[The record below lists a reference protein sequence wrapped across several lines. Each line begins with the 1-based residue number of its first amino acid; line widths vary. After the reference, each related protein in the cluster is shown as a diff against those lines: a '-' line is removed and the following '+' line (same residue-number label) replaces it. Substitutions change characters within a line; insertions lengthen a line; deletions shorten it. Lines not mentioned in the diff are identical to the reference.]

1 MRKASETMN
10 AKLMMVCLAGALVTG
25 CGSARIMDAPKSLP
39 MNWQM
44 EDAPM
49 PGRYSEAAMRGA
61 SYAGIGHDMVRPATK
76 LTSLWSSSPKSL
88 FGDRRASQLGD
99 ILTVVIEL
107 DEEAELQNSVTTNRT
122 NSDNLGVTAFLGLPQ
137 KLNGILPAGASTSP
151 AIDLSNSRSLSG
163 KGSVKRKE
171 KLTLRLAARV
181 NAVLPNGYL
190 GLVGRQEIMV
200 NNEVRHLQVTG
211 LVRVQDISRL
221 NTITY
226 DKIAEARIFYGGQGQ
241 ITNSVKPKIG
251 NKILDKIMPF

>member
-1 MRKASETMN
+1 MRLLLIKIAAASVLCACSTSKPLQMP
-10 AKLMMVCLAGALVTG
+10 
-25 CGSARIMDAPKSLP
+25 SDLP
-39 MNWQM
+39 ANWQM

-49 PGRYSEAAMRGA
+49 PGRYSEAMMNDNYRQ
-61 SYAGIGHDMVRPATK
+61 AGVRPAAHM
-76 LTSLWSSSPKSL
+76 TSLWSSSPKSL

-99 ILTVVIEL
+99 IITVVIEI
-107 DEEAELQNSVTTNRT
+107 DEKAEIENTVNTNRSS
-122 NSDNLGVTAFLGLPQ
+122 SDNMKVNAFFGLPQ
-137 KLNGILPAGASTSP
+137 VAAKNLPTGASLSP
-151 AIDLSNSRSLSG
+151 AIDLNNARSISG
-163 KGSVKRKE
+163 TGKIKRKE
-171 KLTLRLAARV
+171 KMTLRLAARV

-241 ITNSVKPKIG
+241 LTNSVKPKLG
-251 NKILDKIMPF
+251 NKLLDKILPF

>member
-1 MRKASETMN
+1 MRT
-10 AKLMMVCLAGALVTG
+10 KLTVFILGSLLATG
-25 CGSARIMDAPKSLP
+25 CSSAKVLQAPSSLP

-44 EDAPM
+44 EAAPM
-49 PGRYSEAAMRGA
+49 PGRYSEAATTGRRPNPVVQ
-61 SYAGIGHDMVRPATK
+61 YAGISHNMVRPASK
-76 LTSLWSSSPKSL
+76 VTSLWSSSPKSL

-107 DEEAELQNSVTTNRT
+107 DEEAELENSLSTDRKNTDKFGI
-122 NSDNLGVTAFLGLPQ
+122 SSLFGLPQ
-137 KLNGILPAGASTSP
+137 KVDGILPSGASLGSAVDIGKTHN
-151 AIDLSNSRSLSG
+151 LTG
-163 KGSVKRKE
+163 KGKVSRKE

-190 GLVGRQEIMV
+190 GVVGRQEIMV

-226 DKIAEARIFYGGQGQ
+226 DKIAEARIYYGGQGQ
-241 ITNSVKPKIG
+241 LTNSVKPKIG
-251 NKILDKIMPF
+251 NKLLGKLLPF